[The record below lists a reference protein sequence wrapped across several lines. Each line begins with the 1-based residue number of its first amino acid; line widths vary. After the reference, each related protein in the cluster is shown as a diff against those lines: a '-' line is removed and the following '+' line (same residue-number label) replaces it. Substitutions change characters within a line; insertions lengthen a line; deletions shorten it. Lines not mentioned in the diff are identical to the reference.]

1 MPPATRLWWR
11 DQQALAAYQHAK
23 ATVWRAGFREEAM
36 RWRSCEPHAVTE
48 TDFLREAAWVVLN
61 SGMRESVVRAR
72 FPLISASFRWW
83 RSAAEIARHSREC
96 IEEALAC
103 FRHEPKIQAIASIAK
118 IVARDGMATWR
129 DRLASDDVMV
139 QLQAL
144 PFIGPTTA
152 YHLAKNLGLNVAKP
166 DRHLTRI
173 ATAAGYVSPAELCTV
188 LARMTMD
195 DVAVADTILWRYAT
209 LASGYR
215 SLFMATA
222 EHH

>member
-1 MPPATRLWWR
+1 
-11 DQQALAAYQHAK
+11 
-23 ATVWRAGFREEAM
+23 M
-36 RWRSCEPHAVTE
+36 RWRSCEPHAVIE
-48 TDFLREAAWVVLN
+48 SDFLREAAWVVLN
-61 SGMRESVVRAR
+61 SGMRESVVRTR

-83 RSAAEIARHSREC
+83 RSAAEIARHAREC

-103 FRHEPKIQAIASIAK
+103 FRHESKIRAIASIAK
-118 IVARDGMATWR
+118 IIARDGIVTWR
-129 DRLASDDVMV
+129 DRMASDDVMV

-188 LARMTMD
+188 LSRMTMD
-195 DVAVADTILWRYAT
+195 DIAVVDTILWRCAT
-209 LASGYR
+209 LGSGYQ
-215 SLFMATA
+215 SLFMTTA